1 MMIYFYKLG
10 FLIHVYNNEKKKE
23 EETFVKNIK
32 KITKVFQAS
41 YIA

>member
-10 FLIHVYNNEKKKE
+10 FLIHVYNNEKKEE
-23 EETFVKNIK
+23 EETFVKKK